1 MISLDDA
8 VVARLTTHAHHFEI
22 LVDPEK
28 AIEAKEEDIPVG
40 DWVASDE
47 IYKEASKA
55 EKASEESLKEAFGTT
70 DFEEIARKI
79 IQKGDIQIT
88 TEQRKE
94 MQREKKKQI
103 INIIARDAVDPRTN
117 MPHPAARIE
126 KAIDEA
132 KVHIDPFKGTQ
143 RQIDEIIKKLR
154 PVLPI
159 KFAMAR
165 VEIRIPPQ
173 YTGKAY
179 GVVHELKKI
188 REEWR
193 NDGSLLVVV
202 EMPAGMQSKIYD
214 KLNSLTHGS
223 VETKLLETV

>member
-8 VVARLTTHAHHFEI
+8 VVARLTSHAHHFEI

-28 AIEAKEEDIPVG
+28 AIDAKEGDIPVG

-55 EKASEESLKEAFGTT
+55 EKASEEALKEAFGTT
-70 DFEEIARKI
+70 NFEEIAKRI
-79 IQKGDIQIT
+79 IQKGEIQIT

-103 INIIARDAVDPRTN
+103 INIIARDAIDPRTH
-117 MPHPAARIE
+117 MPHPPARIE

-132 KVHIDPFKGTQ
+132 KIHIDPFKSTQ
-143 RQIDEIIKKLR
+143 RQIEDIIKKLR
-154 PVLPI
+154 PILPI

-165 VEIRIPPQ
+165 VEIRIPAQ

-179 GVVHELKKI
+179 GVVHELKKT
-188 REEWR
+188 REEWK
-193 NDGSLLVVV
+193 NDGSLVVVV